1 MEMSLRKIVGQFLM
15 SADQSSHQ
23 FIRLFELGKFGL
35 ETEFT
40 LDITGTFK
48 TVILDVMANKTV
60 KLPCDYI
67 SYKKIGL
74 LNGKGEVVTLKR
86 NDQLNKLETNNKS
99 QVQVGGVFPTGIY
112 PYNDLYYNNYFYS
125 GVSYKLY
132 GADSGTPTRG
142 EYTVDK
148 RNGVI
153 RLDSNFYGPQLV
165 LEYLSDGYE
174 DGEDDYN
181 VDVRAAKCML
191 AYIRWQDAI
200 DQRKK
205 FSGGQVN
212 AFMKDFYREKRLA
225 KMRLNP
231 FVLNELAVAIRA
243 SVKLVAKS

>member
-1 MEMSLRKIVGQFLM
+1 MTLRKIVGQFLM

-23 FIRLFELGKFGL
+23 FVRLFEIGKFGL
-35 ETEFT
+35 ETEFN

-48 TVILDVMANKTV
+48 TVILDVMANKNV

-74 LNGKGEVVTLKR
+74 LNAKGEVVTLKR
-86 NDQLNKLETNNKS
+86 NDQLSKLQTNNTS
-99 QVQVGGVFPTGIY
+99 GVKVTGTTEGLY
-112 PYNDLYYNNYFYS
+112 SYNDLYYNNYFLNGTS
-125 GVSYKLY
+125 WKLF
-132 GADSGTPTRG
+132 GANSGTPNRG

-153 RLDSNFYGPQLV
+153 RLDANFHGTQLV
-165 LEYLSDGYE
+165 LEYLCDGYE
-174 DGEDDYN
+174 EGEDDYF
-181 VDVRAAKCML
+181 VDVRAAKCMM
-191 AYIRWQDAI
+191 AYLRWQDAI

-225 KMRLNP
+225 KVRLNP
-231 FVLNELAVAIRA
+231 FVLNEMAIATRIGT
-243 SVKLVAKS
+243 KLVAKA